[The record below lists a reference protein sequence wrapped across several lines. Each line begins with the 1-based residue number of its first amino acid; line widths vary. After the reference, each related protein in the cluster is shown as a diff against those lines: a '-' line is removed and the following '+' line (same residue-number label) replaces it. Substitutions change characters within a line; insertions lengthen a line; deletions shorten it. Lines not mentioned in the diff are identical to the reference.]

1 MHTLLKGSF
10 FTLFLIFQFFYSFAQ
25 QYQITGY
32 IVDSASNEPLAFVNI
47 LINDSR
53 NGGMSDIDG
62 HFSIVNNEPISF
74 LKLSY
79 VGYQS
84 VIYIVKS
91 QKQYVIKM
99 SKQTFDLSEINIVA
113 GENPAHRII
122 RNVLAHRQFNDPEN
136 IKSFSYTSYDK
147 MIFTI
152 ARDTMAS
159 PTTEVADTN
168 DIKLMELMNKQH
180 LFMMESV
187 AEHKYLYPSRSHDK
201 VTAMKVSG
209 FSDPLFVFLLSQSQP
224 TSFYKETISLAG
236 KNFLNPIG
244 AGFEKHYFF
253 WIMDTLYNLKNSD
266 STFVISFKPIKGKN
280 FDALKG
286 LLYISNREWAI
297 TNVIAEP
304 AHAEDPFV
312 IRIQQKYDFIDDQQW
327 FPVQLNTDITFN
339 NISVSSSTPI
349 AIGKSYRKNII
360 LVPEII
366 RREFD
371 NIAIDVI
378 PEAGLRNEAY
388 WNLYRNDSLTLIER
402 NTYRVIDSLG
412 KVHNLDGM
420 SKMISSL
427 SSGRLPI
434 GLVDLDINK
443 FFRYNQ
449 YEKVYL
455 GLGLYTNNN
464 LTRLISTGGYAGYGF
479 GDKTLK
485 YGASLKLNLLKYNGL
500 GLTFRYRN
508 DLNESAGIR
517 YFDDGTVPFSDLNF
531 RNFFIQNWD
540 KVESIEAIANFRIMR
555 YVSGG
560 VGVSKA
566 DKMSMFDY
574 AWQQPAGDVS
584 ILTSEHTMGYLTAGF
599 RFAWKEKFV
608 RNQYEQV
615 SMGTKY
621 PILWMQLTV
630 SRKGFLDGQV
640 DYNRL
645 DLKTTWS
652 VFNKLAGKTSFI
664 LNGGIIDTDAPYSEL
679 FNGRGSAGANFS
691 LYSSGS
697 FSTMKP
703 AEFLSDRY
711 ASFFLL
717 HNFGKL
723 IMRTKLFDPEIS
735 VALNI
740 GIGSLDQPESHRF
753 INFKTMEKG
762 FYESGLVVNNLLKS
776 SFSGIGIGVFYRMGP
791 YSFAKASENLMLR
804 FTIKY
809 SF

>member
-1 MHTLLKGSF
+1 LHTLLKGSF
-10 FTLFLIFQFFYSFAQ
+10 FTLFLIFQFYYSFAQ

-62 HFSIVNNEPISF
+62 HFSIENNEPISF

-122 RNVLAHRQFNDPEN
+122 RNVLANRQFNDPEN

-159 PTTEVADTN
+159 PSTEVADTN

-187 AEHKYLYPSRSHDK
+187 AEHKFLYPSRSHDK
-201 VTAMKVSG
+201 VTAMKISG

-236 KNFLNPIG
+236 KNFLNPIE
-244 AGFEKHYFF
+244 ADFEKHYFF

-286 LLYISNREWAI
+286 LLFISNREWAI

-304 AHAEDPFV
+304 THVEDPFV
-312 IRIQQKYDFIDDQQW
+312 IRIQQKYDFIDDKQW
-327 FPVQLNTDITFN
+327 FPVQLNTHITFN

-360 LVPEII
+360 LEPEII

-378 PEAGLRNEAY
+378 PGAGLRDESY

-508 DLNESAGIR
+508 DLDESAGIR

-540 KVESIEAIANFRIMR
+540 KVESIEAKVNFRFMR

-566 DKMSMFDY
+566 NKMSMFDY